1 MCDTYGRDRGRDN
14 AMPKAMNLREMRR
27 QAETLGRGRT
37 VAFWGEAFESK
48 EIKPD
53 DVSVKDLF
61 EAYVP
66 DGTEILRLM
75 SRNKS
80 GGMTLKEASNA
91 VDTSVFS
98 AITGQL
104 IFTKTRDEYA
114 VAALLADQLVTT
126 MQTTFLDGE
135 KIPGIGGIGDEAELI
150 EEGYPYPTVG
160 IGPEYIEA
168 PPTKKRGFI
177 VPVTREIIIA
187 DRTGV
192 LLRRAGDGGK
202 WMGVNKEKRVLDVV
216 VGVTNNY
223 KRNGTSTNTYLAAGA
238 YINSQANT
246 LVDWTDIE
254 NAELLYDAMLDP
266 NTGEPIGISPG
277 GYTLIVPTALRMT
290 ALRIANTTEVRYG
303 DGASNT
309 SAYYMG
315 NPLADRPS
323 GSGGVA
329 VVSSPYVKARSGS
342 ASTWFYGQPKEAFT
356 YSEVWGIE
364 TSQAPSNNEAEF
376 TQDIQQR
383 YKVSERGV
391 AWANEPRR
399 MTKNT

>member
-1 MCDTYGRDRGRDN
+1 
-14 AMPKAMNLREMRR
+14 MPKAMNLREMRR
-27 QAETLGRGRT
+27 QVETLGRART
-37 VAFWGEAFESK
+37 VALWGELFEDK
-48 EIKPD
+48 QAGVKPD
-53 DVSVKDLF
+53 DVSVRDLF

-66 DGTEILRLM
+66 DGTEVLRRM
-75 SRNKS
+75 RPGV
-80 GGMTLKEASNA
+80 GGGLTLLEASNA

-104 IFTKTRDEYA
+104 IFTKIKDEYQLA
-114 VAALLADQLVTT
+114 TLLADQLVTT
-126 MQTTFLDGE
+126 MPTSFIEGE
-135 KIPGIGGIGDEAELI
+135 KIPGIGGIGDEAEII
-150 EEGYPYPTVG
+150 EEGYPYPLAG

-192 LLRRAGDGGK
+192 LLARAGDGGK
-202 WMGVNKEKRVLDVV
+202 WMGVNKEKRVIDVA
-216 VGVTNNY
+216 VGVINNY
-223 KRNGTSTNTYLAAGA
+223 KRNGTSTNTYLTAGA
-238 YINSQANT
+238 YINQQANS
-246 LVDWTDIE
+246 LVAGDWTKIE
-254 NAELLYDAMLDP
+254 NAELLFDAMLDP

-277 GYTLIVPTALRMT
+277 GYTLLVPTALRMT
-290 ALRIANTTEVRYG
+290 ALRIANATEVRYG

-315 NPLADRPS
+315 NPLSDRPS
-323 GSGGVA
+323 GSGGIA
-329 VVSSPYVKARSGS
+329 VMSSPYVKARTGS
-342 ASTWFYGQPKEAFT
+342 ATTWFYGQPKEAFT

-364 TSQAPSNNEAEF
+364 TSQAPANNEKDF
-376 TQDIQQR
+376 NNDIQQQ

-391 AWANEPRR
+391 AWTNEPRR